1 MNKKVFYQKLKNK
14 EYTECIET
22 LRKEI
27 INILDLKIKEK
38 DKYFK
43 YSTTRDLY
51 NVSKSTS
58 ISSKSSFSMYN
69 LPNLYNASSKF
80 ITSHNL
86 KSQNLSYFFHQSHY
100 QIRNYKNFYFGLINQ
115 IPNF

>member
-38 DKYFK
+38 DKSFK

-51 NVSKSTS
+51 NVSKKYLEESEVS
-58 ISSKSSFSMYN
+58 IAYQ
-69 LPNLYNASSKF
+69 LYNF
-80 ITSHNL
+80 DIIDETEVYVL
-86 KSQNLSYFFHQSHY
+86 YELFQSY
-100 QIRNYKNFYFGLINQ
+100 KELTGKK
-115 IPNF
+115 